1 MEKGIETSE
10 YKLTKWTVIAG
21 VAIAVAVTAFDLPF
35 TPEGLQIYLTS
46 ISESAKDWA
55 AVLSMPI
62 ATVVGV
68 YTAARN
74 YRKK

>member
-10 YKLTKWTVIAG
+10 YTMVNRVVILG
-21 VAIAVAVTAFDLPF
+21 VAVAVVVTAFDLPF
-35 TPEGLQIYLTS
+35 TPEGLQEYLTS

-55 AVLSMPI
+55 AVLAMPI